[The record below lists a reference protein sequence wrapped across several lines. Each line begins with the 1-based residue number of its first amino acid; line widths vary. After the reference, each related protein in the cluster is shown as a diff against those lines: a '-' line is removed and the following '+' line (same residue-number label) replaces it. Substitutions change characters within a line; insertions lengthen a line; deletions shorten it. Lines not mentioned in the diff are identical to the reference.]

1 MLYYFLRALWWGAT
15 RLVCRYRVHGLERVP
30 ESGPLLIV
38 ANHLSWYDPILFG
51 VVLRRRVWYFT
62 KSELFRWPIV
72 GKACEVTDQICVR
85 RGESDRA
92 ALEKALIYLQ
102 QGRALG
108 IFPEG
113 TVERKGGM
121 IPALTGVAMLA
132 IRSGATVV
140 PVAHTGTR
148 KVLRSP
154 RYWFPRVTIMIG
166 EPYVPVLPAGVP
178 RKVGLQRV
186 TDEMMIRIA
195 RMLPPERRG
204 VYAKE
209 PYDRKEEGDRK
220 GLRPTSTP
228 HDGMDIPSQQ
238 DDEGDRK
245 GLHPTSTPPPPI
257 Q

>member
-1 MLYYFLRALWWGAT
+1 MRLYYFLRAVFRIVT
-15 RLVCRYRVHGLERVP
+15 RLACRYRVYGLEHVP

-38 ANHLSWYDPILFG
+38 ANHLSWFDPILFG

-62 KSELFRWPIV
+62 KSELFHWPVI
-72 GKACEVTDQICVR
+72 GKACELTEQISVR

-102 QGRALG
+102 EGRALG

-113 TVERKGGM
+113 TVEREEVM
-121 IPALTGVAMLA
+121 MPALTGVSMLA
-132 IRSGATVV
+132 IRSGATVL

-154 RYWFPRVTIMIG
+154 RYWFPRVTIQIG

-186 TDEMMIRIA
+186 TDEMMFRIA

-209 PYDRKEEGDRK
+209 LYEGK
-220 GLRPTSTP
+220 
-228 HDGMDIPSQQ
+228 
-238 DDEGDRK
+238 DEGDRK
-245 GLHPTSTPPPPI
+245 GQRFPHPTSTPLPPL